1 MSTEDENDE
10 VFDEEEIGEGFSE
23 EELEEDA
30 EDLPESDEESGDE
43 VVDEDDEVALEEAP
57 AAVEIVSLDEDD
69 IVDDADVEMAL
80 DEVLAETIMRTA
92 ATDEDEDAPVEV
104 DPNVESTETPLPKQD
119 DEFRCK
125 SCRLLKKV
133 SQLADSSRQLC
144 RDCV

>member
-1 MSTEDENDE
+1 M
-10 VFDEEEIGEGFSE
+10 
-23 EELEEDA
+23 
-30 EDLPESDEESGDE
+30 
-43 VVDEDDEVALEEAP
+43 
-57 AAVEIVSLDEDD
+57 SLDEDD

-80 DEVLAETIMRTA
+80 DEVLAETIMRTGT
-92 ATDEDEDAPVEV
+92 TDEDEDAPVEV
-104 DPNVESTETPLPKQD
+104 DPNAESTETPLPKQD